1 MQTDDIAL
9 SDPRL
14 VKKGPDWGHRRGRPV
29 KAARYALRVSRGVVV
44 SSNLSRWNAASY
56 SDSIQGVLESDQHPH
71 DSDDECRQQV
81 GNAHVRQAEEVR
93 TDTENQ
99 DIADGAEAL

>member
-1 MQTDDIAL
+1 MQTDDIAS

-14 VKKGPDWGHRRGRPV
+14 VKKGPDWGHEGIPEASLLVRIYRGGTPHRIPIPY
-29 KAARYALRVSRGVVV
+29 R
-44 SSNLSRWNAASY
+44 
-56 SDSIQGVLESDQHPH
+56 DVLESDQHPH

-93 TDTENQ
+93 ADTENQ